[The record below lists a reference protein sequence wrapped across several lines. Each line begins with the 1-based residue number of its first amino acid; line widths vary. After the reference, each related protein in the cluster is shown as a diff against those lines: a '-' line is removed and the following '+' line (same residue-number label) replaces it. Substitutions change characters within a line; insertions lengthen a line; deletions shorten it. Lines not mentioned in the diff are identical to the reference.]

1 MFEIVNEIYFKVLV
15 WKKIIP
21 IGIYYIIENGVLV
34 AVDFPAEALQKSRT
48 FSEWLSKW
56 NLGENF
62 GFIKFK
68 IFEWK
73 LVFPLIF
80 ADDSLK
86 YSTRGF
92 LELCWWY
99 KFLWQVGGN
108 SGGFHLH
115 LRSQTFFFVLGKRFW
130 KRFLRK
136 IFLVGKGRKSEKK
149 KVRFLR
155 WFEGKNL
162 VDSR

>member
-1 MFEIVNEIYFKVLV
+1 MFEIVNEVYFKVLI

-21 IGIYYIIENGVLV
+21 NRIYYIIENGVLV
-34 AVDFPAEALQKSRT
+34 AVDPPARGFAKISDFFPGD
-48 FSEWLSKW
+48 LSKW

-73 LVFPLIF
+73 LVLPLIF
-80 ADDSLK
+80 ADDFFEMFHS
-86 YSTRGF
+86 RIF
-92 LELCWWY
+92 WNC
-99 KFLWQVGGN
+99 VGGI
-108 SGGFHLH
+108 SFSDKLGGIAGDFIFIFGVRH
-115 LRSQTFFFVLGKRFW
+115 FFVLGKRFW

-155 WFEGKNL
+155 
-162 VDSR
+162 

>member
-1 MFEIVNEIYFKVLV
+1 MFEIVNEVYFKILI

-21 IGIYYIIENGVLV
+21 NRIYYIIENGVLV
-34 AVDFPAEALQKSRT
+34 AVDPPARGFAKISDFFPGD
-48 FSEWLSKW
+48 LSKW

-80 ADDSLK
+80 ADDFFEMFHS
-86 YSTRGF
+86 GIF
-92 LELCWWY
+92 WNC
-99 KFLWQVGGN
+99 VGGI
-108 SGGFHLH
+108 SFSDKLGGIAGDFIFIFGVRH
-115 LRSQTFFFVLGKRFW
+115 FFVLGKRFW

-155 WFEGKNL
+155 
-162 VDSR
+162 

>member
-1 MFEIVNEIYFKVLV
+1 MFEIINEVYFKVLV

-21 IGIYYIIENGVLV
+21 NRIYYIIENGVLV
-34 AVDFPAEALQKSRT
+34 AVDFPAGSFAKISD
-48 FSEWLSKW
+48 FFPSDLSKW

-80 ADDSLK
+80 ADDFFEIF
-86 YSTRGF
+86 YSWIF
-92 LELCWWY
+92 WNC
-99 KFLWQVGGN
+99 VGGI
-108 SGGFHLH
+108 SFSDKLGGIVRDFIFIFGVRH
-115 LRSQTFFFVLGKRFW
+115 FFFVLGKRFW

-155 WFEGKNL
+155 
-162 VDSR
+162 

>member
-1 MFEIVNEIYFKVLV
+1 MAGFA
-15 WKKIIP
+15 KIS
-21 IGIYYIIENGVLV
+21 
-34 AVDFPAEALQKSRT
+34 DFFPSD
-48 FSEWLSKW
+48 LSKW

-80 ADDSLK
+80 ADDFFKIFHS
-86 YSTRGF
+86 GIF
-92 LELCWWY
+92 WNC
-99 KFLWQVGGN
+99 VGGI
-108 SGGFHLH
+108 SFSDKFGGIVRDFIFGVRH
-115 LRSQTFFFVLGKRFW
+115 FFVFVLGKRFW

-155 WFEGKNL
+155 
-162 VDSR
+162 

>member
-1 MFEIVNEIYFKVLV
+1 MFEIVNEVYFKVLI

-21 IGIYYIIENGVLV
+21 IRIYYIIENGVLV
-34 AVDFPAEALQKSRT
+34 AVDPPARGFAKISDFFPGD
-48 FSEWLSKW
+48 LSKW

-80 ADDSLK
+80 ADDFFEMFHS
-86 YSTRGF
+86 RIF
-92 LELCWWY
+92 WNC
-99 KFLWQVGGN
+99 VGGI
-108 SGGFHLH
+108 SFSDKLGGIVRDFIFIFGVRH
-115 LRSQTFFFVLGKRFW
+115 FFVLGKRFW

-155 WFEGKNL
+155 
-162 VDSR
+162 

>member
-1 MFEIVNEIYFKVLV
+1 M
-15 WKKIIP
+15 
-21 IGIYYIIENGVLV
+21 LV
-34 AVDFPAEALQKSRT
+34 AVDPPARGFAKISDFFPGD
-48 FSEWLSKW
+48 LSKW

-62 GFIKFK
+62 GFVKFK

-80 ADDSLK
+80 ADDFFEMFHS
-86 YSTRGF
+86 RIF
-92 LELCWWY
+92 WNC
-99 KFLWQVGGN
+99 VGGI
-108 SGGFHLH
+108 SFSDKLGGIVRDFKKVAH
-115 LRSQTFFFVLGKRFW
+115 FFFVLGKRFW

-155 WFEGKNL
+155 
-162 VDSR
+162 